1 VYLKAHKVDVT
12 KPTTGANSKWIYCKE
27 LLADASDLV
36 ILSIADELDIPHKS
50 VITSSS
56 ILVEATFW
64 LPSHFRLFLSHI
76 SSFKKNTG
84 LLQAALKPYGIS
96 SFVAHVDIE
105 PTKQWQVEIEAG
117 LFSMDALAA
126 LLMDGFKNSNW
137 TDQEVGVAVGRDVLI
152 IPVMKGMTP
161 YGFIS
166 KYQGLDVNGKNI
178 SEVAE
183 SIFQILVS
191 SPKTR
196 GRMLTCLIETSL
208 QSLTVDEALAK
219 IKHIESVKDLPISH
233 LERLREAAPAS
244 AIFSEGKG
252 LDALNKLLTKHKL
265 KPVTSSNEW
274 EAFLAQDVPF

>member
-1 VYLKAHKVDVT
+1 MK
-12 KPTTGANSKWIYCKE
+12 TGR
-27 LLADASDLV
+27 
-36 ILSIADELDIPHKS
+36 
-50 VITSSS
+50 
-56 ILVEATFW
+56 F
-64 LPSHFRLFLSHI
+64 
-76 SSFKKNTG
+76 TG

-208 QSLTVDEALAK
+208 QALTVDEALAK